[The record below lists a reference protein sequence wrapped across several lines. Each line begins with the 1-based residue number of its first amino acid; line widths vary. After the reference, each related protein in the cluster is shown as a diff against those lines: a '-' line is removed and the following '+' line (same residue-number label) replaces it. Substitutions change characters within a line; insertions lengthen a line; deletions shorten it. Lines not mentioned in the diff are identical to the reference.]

1 MKKVASGS
9 PKQTARA
16 LQPLAYL
23 GLGLLWAAL
32 EGWARLHY
40 PDGSHVQGQRLS
52 EHTGN
57 ASLILLFVVWLARPL
72 KVLVFRR
79 ALGLGAFFFAVL
91 HTRYAFEHVL
101 GNRWDGIFFLTF
113 ERQISTWVGLAAL
126 ILMVPLALTSSDG
139 AVRKLGIWWKR
150 LHSSVLMVMVLAA
163 LHTAYMGVHYGLNS
177 PRATT
182 LVLLLSLS
190 AILLARA
197 FKNRTLK
204 GTLQRKSSSLGFKKD
219 V

>member
-1 MKKVASGS
+1 M
-9 PKQTARA
+9 P
-16 LQPLAYL
+16 
-23 GLGLLWAAL
+23 
-32 EGWARLHY
+32 
-40 PDGSHVQGQRLS
+40 
-52 EHTGN
+52 N
-57 ASLILLFVVWLARPL
+57 PL

-91 HTRYAFEHVL
+91 HTRYAFKHVL

-150 LHSSVLMVMVLAA
+150 LHSSVLIVTVLAA
-163 LHTAYMGVHYGLNS
+163 LHTAYMGVHYGLNP

-204 GTLQRKSSSLGFKKD
+204 GTLERKSSSVSFKKD
-219 V
+219 I